1 VRTGARPDGR
11 QLVPVMPYPHY
22 AKLTDADAGALAAYL
37 RILPPVRHKAPAIT
51 GASEKPKAAYL
62 TVVVPQ

>member
-1 VRTGARPDGR
+1 
-11 QLVPVMPYPHY
+11 MPYPHY